1 MISQDDFR
9 PVTLDDRAFFEKHY
23 ARYPQVHSDN
33 TFSNMV
39 CWNHYAHYTFAYIE
53 GNVILASTIDGITR
67 FRAPIGPRNPEL
79 LKSLISFT
87 SDISDNEPLVL
98 IDADTAAWMRSV
110 CPDLTLVPDRNHFE
124 YVYRATD
131 LAELRGKNYLTIRRQ
146 VNKFRKNCAS
156 SVEPITHESRE
167 EVKKFLIQ
175 WCEWKGCEGDPVLAH
190 EKDAV
195 FFAVDH
201 FDDLPLE
208 GLMIRVYSKIG
219 AIALFEPLSADIALV
234 HFEKGM
240 PDCDGIYKEINAQTA
255 IHLENRFRY
264 INRESDLGV
273 SGLRE
278 AKMRYHPDHMVEV
291 FTLKKDAG
299 SPDAPPFI

>member
-1 MISQDDFR
+1 MISQEDFR
-9 PVTLDDRAFFEKHY
+9 PVTLADRAFFEHHY
-23 ARYPQVHSDN
+23 AQYPQVHSDN
-33 TFSNMV
+33 TFTNMV
-39 CWNHYAHYTFAYIE
+39 CWNHYAHYTYAYIE

-67 FRAPIGPRNPEL
+67 FRAPIGPKNPAL
-79 LKSLISFT
+79 LKSLLDFSCE
-87 SDISDNEPLVL
+87 ISDNEPIVL
-98 IDADTAAWMRSV
+98 IDPDSAAWMRSV
-110 CPDLTLVPDRNHFE
+110 CPDLSLVPDRNHFE

-131 LAELRGKNYLTIRRQ
+131 LAKLPGKNYLTIRRQ

-201 FDDLPLE
+201 FDELPLE
-208 GLMIRVYSKIG
+208 GLMIRVFSKIG
-219 AIALFEPLSADIALV
+219 AIALFEPLSPDTALV

-255 IHLENRFRY
+255 MRLTASFRY
-264 INRESDLGV
+264 INRESDLGLP
-273 SGLRE
+273 GLRE

-291 FTLKKDAG
+291 FTLKKDVN

>member
-219 AIALFEPLSADIALV
+219 AIALFEPLSADTALV

-299 SPDAPPFI
+299 SQDAPPFI